1 MRRLSI
7 ALLAAAIAAAV
18 STQFPPYQ
26 QYATA
31 RIGVLIVVALG
42 MNVLAGN
49 AGLLSLASPTFMGL
63 GAYGVVTSMT
73 LWNLPLLVAAPAAV
87 ALAWGIGWLL
97 GTISLRLSG
106 FYLGIVTLGF
116 LLAFQVVL
124 QRGGK
129 ITSGYYG
136 ATAPQATF
144 FNYDIAPETWAM
156 IAFALAA
163 GASVLVWSLTRSRI
177 GRAWRAMK
185 YNELAAEFCGI
196 RPLYLKT
203 SAFAVSAALAAAAG
217 VVYAFLQGAVS
228 PQQFGIN
235 NSIDQL
241 TYIIVGGIGSVLGS
255 ILGPAVLE
263 TAPELLR
270 GLGEKRQLF
279 FAVTLLFVLVVAPKG
294 LSGLTSSS
302 WAWLRRRLPA
312 FSDPLESPRVPRLVR
327 RLFRDEIAPAAA
339 SLATVSGPIRR
350 PDPRP
355 VSTTGTMEELTFDHV
370 RVVYGGLV
378 AIDQLTFSVAR
389 GSLHGLIGP
398 NGAGKTTAINA
409 LTGVARLAHGW
420 IRVEG
425 TEFQSPQHGVART
438 AMVGRGIART
448 FQTPVAVPDLSA
460 LENTLLGLHTLIRG
474 GVVTGT
480 LDIRRVRQDD
490 RRARERARET
500 LARVGFMGDVEAPV
514 AGFALGE
521 LRKIELARA
530 LVSRPRLLLLD
541 EPTSGLESH
550 AAMATINGLRRLQE
564 TAEEPLTILLVE
576 HNVPLVF
583 AFSDRVTAMDRGTAI
598 ITGLPDEVR
607 RDPEVRRSY
616 LGSEMIEVGAARA

>member
-1 MRRLSI
+1 
-7 ALLAAAIAAAV
+7 
-18 STQFPPYQ
+18 
-26 QYATA
+26 
-31 RIGVLIVVALG
+31 
-42 MNVLAGN
+42 
-49 AGLLSLASPTFMGL
+49 
-63 GAYGVVTSMT
+63 
-73 LWNLPLLVAAPAAV
+73 
-87 ALAWGIGWLL
+87 LL

-136 ATAPQATF
+136 ATAPPASF
-144 FNYDIAPETWAM
+144 FGNDIGPETWAM

-163 GASVLVWSLTRSRI
+163 GSSVLVWSLTRSRI

-185 YNELAAEFCGI
+185 HNELAAEFCGI

-279 FAVTLLFVLVVAPKG
+279 FAVTLLIVLVVAPKG
-294 LSGLTSSS
+294 LSGLASSGWNLVRS
-302 WAWLRRRLPA
+302 WLPA
-312 FSDPLESPRVPRLVR
+312 FGDPLASPRVPRLVR
-327 RLFRDEIAPAAA
+327 RLFRDDVASFAPSAAIAAVP
-339 SLATVSGPIRR
+339 VRR
-350 PDPRP
+350 PDPERGA
-355 VSTTGTMEELTFDHV
+355 SNEAIDELTFDQV

-378 AIDQLTFSVAR
+378 AVDRLTFSVAR

-409 LTGVARLAHGW
+409 LTGVARLADGKIW
-420 IRVEG
+420 FDG
-425 TEFQSPQHGVART
+425 SEFQSRRHGVART
-438 AMVGRGIART
+438 EMVRRGVART
-448 FQTPVAVPDLSA
+448 FQTPLAVPDLSA
-460 LENTLLGLHTLIRG
+460 LENTLLGLHTQIRG
-474 GVVTGT
+474 GVLTGS
-480 LDIRRVRQDD
+480 LDIRRVRQDN

-500 LARVGFMGDVEAPV
+500 LARVRFSGDVDAPV
-514 AGFALGE
+514 AGLALGE

-550 AAMATINGLRRLQE
+550 AATATINGLRRLQE
-564 TAEEPLTILLVE
+564 TADEPLTILLVE

-583 AFSDRVTAMDRGTAI
+583 AFSDRVTAMDRGTPI

-616 LGSEMIEVGAARA
+616 LGSAMIEVGAASA